1 MVLGSKA
8 IINKQVGAI
17 AVQGDD
23 PRKFAAAMV
32 EYNRQ
37 KELGSAPAPKGQAPK
52 PNIRKRNKMKVR
64 GLLLLRNFVGVESL
78 SVLCFPS
85 SFILPFCS
93 RQNLLKLDMVLG
105 WKV

>member
-1 MVLGSKA
+1 MLGNKA

-37 KELGSAPAPKGQAPK
+37 KELGSAPAPKGQGAK
-52 PNIRKRNKMKVR
+52 ANARKRTKV
-64 GLLLLRNFVGVESL
+64 
-78 SVLCFPS
+78 
-85 SFILPFCS
+85 
-93 RQNLLKLDMVLG
+93 
-105 WKV
+105 KVCAAIVDK